1 MKLNRAVITGIG
13 AVTPVGNNAPDFW
26 NALINGKNGVGL
38 ITHFDTSKFKTRFA
52 CEVKNFHPEE
62 HFEKKEARK
71 LDLFTQYA
79 LIAATEALNDSE
91 INLQLADVHRIGVV
105 WGSGIGG
112 LNSLYEE
119 TAAFVLSDG
128 TPRFNPFMITKMIAD
143 IAAGQISIKFNL
155 RGPNYTT
162 TSACA
167 SSAHAISDAYN
178 LIRLGKADAVIA
190 GGSEAAVNPLGI
202 GGFNSMHALSTRND
216 DFHTASRPFDR
227 DRDGFVMGEGSG
239 ALILENLDY
248 ALQRGAK
255 IYAEVA
261 GAGLTGD
268 AYHIT
273 APIPDGEGAYM
284 SMKGALE
291 DAGLPITAVD
301 YINTH
306 GTSTHPGDIAEIR
319 AIKNLFGE
327 HVYSMNINSTKSMT
341 GHLLGAAGA
350 IEAIAS
356 IMTIKDGIIHP
367 TINHFN
373 DDPEIDNQ
381 INFTFHNA
389 RKRSVNVALSNAFGF
404 GGHNVSLVFKKFSE

>member
-1 MKLNRAVITGIG
+1 MKLNRVVVTGIG
-13 AVTPVGNNAPDFW
+13 AVTPVGSNAPDFW
-26 NALINGKNGVGL
+26 NALINGKNGVDL
-38 ITHFDTSKFKTRFA
+38 ITHFDTSKFKTHFA
-52 CEVKNFHPEE
+52 CEVKHFLAEE

-71 LDLFTQYA
+71 LDLFTQFA
-79 LIAATEALNDSE
+79 LVAATEAIKDSE
-91 INLQLADVHRIGVV
+91 IDLQLADVQRIGVV

-112 LNSLYEE
+112 LSSLYEE

-167 SSAHAISDAYN
+167 SSANAISDAYN
-178 LIRLGKADAVIA
+178 LICLGKADAVIS
-190 GGSEAAVNPLGI
+190 GGSEAAINQLGI

-216 DFHTASRPFDR
+216 DFYTASRPFDK
-227 DRDGFVMGEGSG
+227 DRDGFVMGEGAG
-239 ALILENLDY
+239 AIMLENLEH

-255 IYAEVA
+255 IYAELA
-261 GAGLTGD
+261 GSGLTGD

-273 APIPDGEGAYM
+273 NPRPNGEGAYM
-284 SMKGALE
+284 SMKNALR
-291 DAGLPITAVD
+291 DAGISIKEVD

-306 GTSTHPGDIAEIR
+306 GTSTHHGDMAEIR
-319 AIKNLFGE
+319 GIKNLFGE
-327 HVYSMNINSTKSMT
+327 HVYNISLNSTKSMI

-350 IEAIAS
+350 IEAIAC
-356 IMTIKDGIIHP
+356 IMTIKDSIVHP

-373 DDPEIDNQ
+373 DDPEIDNN
-381 INFTFHNA
+381 INFTFHKA
-389 RKRSVNVALSNAFGF
+389 QKRIVNVALSNTFGF

>member
-13 AVTPVGNNAPDFW
+13 AVTPVGNNATDFW
-26 NALINGKNGVGL
+26 DALINGTNGVGL

-52 CEVKNFHPEE
+52 CEVKNFHPED

-79 LIAATEALNDSE
+79 LIAATEALKDSE
-91 INLQLADVHRIGVV
+91 INLQHTDAHRIGVV

-119 TAAFVLSDG
+119 TVAFALSDG
-128 TPRFNPFMITKMIAD
+128 IPRFNPFMITKMIAD

-178 LIRLGKADAVIA
+178 LIRLGKADAVIS

-216 DFHTASRPFDR
+216 DFLTSSRPFDR
-227 DRDGFVMGEGSG
+227 DRDGFVMGEGAG
-239 ALILENLDY
+239 ALLLENLDH

-284 SMKGALE
+284 SMKSALE
-291 DAGLPITAVD
+291 DAGLPLTEVD

-306 GTSTHPGDIAEIR
+306 GTSTYPGDIAEIK

-356 IMTIKDGIIHP
+356 VLSIKDGIIHP

-373 DDPEIDNQ
+373 DDPQIDNQ
-381 INFTFHNA
+381 INFTFHKA
-389 RKRSVNVALSNAFGF
+389 QKRTVNVAVSNAFGF
-404 GGHNVSLVFKKFSE
+404 GGHNVSLVFKKFFE